1 VSRRRG
7 AAPGTVRFV
16 DDGRALLW
24 LDDADALTV
33 HLFDLARETL
43 ETMPTTGLTPL
54 ADDTGALLER
64 SGGVDLIRWR
74 GRARRPL
81 LEGEAH
87 VDATSARHAVLS
99 VRDTG
104 DRWRLVVQPL

>member
-24 LDDADALTV
+24 LDDA
-33 HLFDLARETL
+33 
-43 ETMPTTGLTPL
+43 GLTPL